1 MPNVQF
7 VLPFPAPIADRF
19 LTAVAALPGVRVGVV
34 SQEPLERMPPAIAR
48 RLAGHWRVGSCF
60 DAAQLADGVRGL
72 ARQMG
77 GPPDRLLGVL
87 EQLQEPLG
95 AVRDALGIPGMG
107 WQAAHN
113 FRDKAQMKTLLR
125 EAGIPCAR
133 HCLAE
138 SPGPVWEL
146 ADRAGFPLVVKP
158 PAGAGAKATF
168 RLDSREQLEGALASD
183 PPRPAAPWMVEEF
196 IVGDEQSFDAIT
208 IGGRPVW
215 HSLTHYLPTPLEA
228 LRHPWIQWCV
238 VLPREVDDP
247 RYDSI
252 RAAGFRSLEVLGMG
266 TGIAHMEWF
275 RRKDGSIAVS
285 EVAARPPGAQIT
297 ALMSY
302 AHEFDFYEAWARLVV
317 FEEFTPP
324 ARKWAAGAA
333 FLRGQG
339 EGRVQAVHGV
349 EKAQREM
356 GHLVVESKLP
366 RRGQPRSSSYEGEG
380 YVIVRHPETAV
391 VVEALKKLISSVR
404 VEVA

>member
-1 MPNVQF
+1 MPTVHF

-19 LTAVAALPGVRVGVV
+19 LAAVAALPDLRLGLV
-34 SQEPLERMPPAIAR
+34 SQEPVERLPGAIR
-48 RLAGHWRVGSCF
+48 QHLAGHWRVADCF
-60 DAAQLADGVRGL
+60 DGQQLADGVRGL
-72 ARQMG
+72 ARQT

-113 FRDKAQMKTLLR
+113 FRDKSRMKTVLR
-125 EAGIPCAR
+125 DGGVPCAR

-138 SPGPVWEL
+138 DAATVWAL
-146 ADRAGFPLVVKP
+146 AERAGFPLVVKP
-158 PAGAGAKATF
+158 PAGAGAKSTF
-168 RLDSREQLEGALASD
+168 RLDDAEQLRQALQMD
-183 PPRPAAPWMVEEF
+183 PPRPGQPWMVEEF
-196 IVGDEQSFDAIT
+196 VVGDEQSFDT
-208 IGGRPVW
+208 ICVGGRPVW
-215 HSLTHYLPTPLEA
+215 YSLTHYLPTPLEA

-238 VLPREVDDP
+238 VLPREVDDS
-247 RYDSI
+247 RYDDI
-252 RAAGFRSLEVLGMG
+252 RAAAFRSLELLGMG

-275 RRKDGSIAVS
+275 RRQDGSLAVS

-302 AHEFDFYEAWARLVV
+302 AHDFDFYSAWARLVV
-317 FEEFTPP
+317 FEEWVKPE
-324 ARKWAAGAA
+324 RRYAAGAA

-339 EGRVQAVHGV
+339 AGRVQAVHGM
-349 EKAQREM
+349 ERAQREM

-380 YVIVRHPETAV
+380 YVIVRHPETKV
-391 VVEALKKLISSVR
+391 VVEALRTLISNVR

>member
-1 MPNVQF
+1 MPTVHF

-19 LTAVAALPGVRVGVV
+19 LTAVAALPEVRLGVI
-34 SQEPLERMPPAIAR
+34 SQDPLERLPEALRA
-48 RLAGHWRVGSCF
+48 RLAGHWRVPDCF
-60 DAAQLADGVRGL
+60 DGQQLADGVRSL
-72 ARQMG
+72 ASRTG
-77 GPPDRLLGVL
+77 RPDRLLGVL

-113 FRDKAQMKTLLR
+113 FRDKARMKTVLR
-125 EAGIPCAR
+125 EGGVPCAR

-138 SPGPVWEL
+138 DAAAVWAL
-146 ADRAGFPLVVKP
+146 AERAGFPLVVKP
-158 PAGAGAKATF
+158 PAGAGARATF
-168 RLDSREQLEGALASD
+168 RLDSSEQLEQALQAD
-183 PPRPAAPWMVEEF
+183 PPRAGQPWMVEEF
-196 IVGDEQSFDAIT
+196 ILGDEQSFDTIC

-247 RYDSI
+247 RYDDI
-252 RAAGFRSLEVLGMG
+252 RAAAFRSLEVLGMG
-266 TGIAHMEWF
+266 TGLAHMEWF
-275 RRKDGSIAVS
+275 RRQDGSVAVS

-302 AHEFDFYEAWARLVV
+302 AHDFDFYSAWARLVV
-317 FEEFTPP
+317 FEEWAKPE
-324 ARKWAAGAA
+324 RRYAAGAA

-339 EGRVQAVHGV
+339 TGRVQAVHGV
-349 EKAQREM
+349 ERAQREM

-380 YVIVRHPETAV
+380 YVIVRHPETKV
-391 VVEALKKLISSVR
+391 VIEALRKLISSVR